1 MNAETMID
9 AAALLFGLAALG
21 GLVMLFNRFAQQ
33 KNPPVWLAMVHGLAA
48 AAGLTLLAYAA
59 WTGGVPP
66 MGQAALG
73 LLAVAAAGGI
83 VINLRDHWNRVLL
96 SRTWVIGH
104 LLLAVVG
111 YALLVLAALAA

>member
-9 AAALLFGLAALG
+9 AAAVLFGLAALG
-21 GLVMLFNRFAQQ
+21 GLLMLFMRFGQDR
-33 KNPPVWLAMVHGLAA
+33 NPPVLLAMVHGLAA
-48 AAGLTLLAYAA
+48 AAGLTLLAYAV
-59 WTGGVPP
+59 WSGGVPP

-73 LLAVAAAGGI
+73 LLVVAAAGGI
-83 VINLRDHWNRVLL
+83 TIHLRDHWNRVLL

-111 YALLVLAALAA
+111 YALLLLVALG